1 MRLQP
6 FRTLVIANSI
16 FQTNPLIALDSLI
29 PYFGLDWGVIPPT
42 LFPLLIFTLKASDIT
57 LATLRMLTVLRGRRV
72 TAWIIAFAQATIF
85 IIGVAGVLANLNN
98 PLNVIA
104 YAAGM
109 ATGNVLGMTIEA
121 RIAPGHSLLRI
132 ASSRRGNA
140 ILERLHAD
148 GWGATEVPA
157 QGKMGTVSWI
167 LCYVPRRQ
175 IGHITQKIIL
185 TDQEAF
191 ITVEQVRLIRG
202 GWNA

>member
-1 MRLQP
+1 MRLQ
-6 FRTLVIANSI
+6 FVRTLVIANSI
-16 FQTNPLIALDSLI
+16 FLTNPVAALDSLI
-29 PYFGLDWGVIPPT
+29 PYIGLDWGIIPPT
-42 LFPLLIFTLKASDIT
+42 LFPLLIFMLKVSDVT
-57 LATLRMLTVLRGRRV
+57 LATLRMLTVVRGRRA
-72 TAWIIAFAQATIF
+72 TAWIIGFAQATIF
-85 IIGVAGVLANLNN
+85 IIAVVGVLANLNN

-121 RIAPGHSLLRI
+121 KIAPGHSLLRI

-140 ILERLHAD
+140 ILERLRAE

-157 QGKMGTVSWI
+157 QGKMGMVSWI

-175 IGHITQKIIL
+175 IAHVTQQIIQ